1 MSRRFSR
8 AYPTYETWAAA
19 HARTSGYAQRIARTH
34 ARYPTAALSQ
44 LRRHP
49 EAGRAPL
56 SRVPRAPSSRVP
68 FAYLTP
74 KERLARRRAL
84 DVVSEARRGKGS
96 LSKLAR
102 ARGIAPKTV
111 RRASGAF
118 RKRGGRWVATR
129 SDRVERWLKS
139 YEKGRRI
146 EVLINDS
153 RTASRLSQYSNAVG
167 RFTQTADPS
176 GLAEFEGETYVDA
189 LGKAHTFETD
199 PGAIRAAI
207 ERAEDD
213 IGAFA
218 ELYADPEEVEAGE

>member
-1 MSRRFSR
+1 VPRRFSR
-8 AYPTYETWAAA
+8 AYGTFEEWSK
-19 HARTSGYAQRIARTH
+19 ARSSRSAYTARIERTH
-34 ARYPTAALSQ
+34 ARYPTATLGQ

-49 EAGRAPL
+49 GTGRSPLSSVRRAPA
-56 SRVPRAPSSRVP
+56 SRIPL
-68 FAYLTP
+68 AYLSP
-74 KERLARRRAL
+74 NERLARRRAL
-84 DVVSEARRGKGS
+84 EVVSEARRGKGS
-96 LSKLAR
+96 LSQLAR
-102 ARGIAPKTV
+102 ARGMAPKTV

-139 YEKGRRI
+139 YEKGQRI

-189 LGKAHTFETD
+189 FGKVHSFETD
-199 PGAIRAAI
+199 PDAIRSAI

-213 IGAFA
+213 LGAFA